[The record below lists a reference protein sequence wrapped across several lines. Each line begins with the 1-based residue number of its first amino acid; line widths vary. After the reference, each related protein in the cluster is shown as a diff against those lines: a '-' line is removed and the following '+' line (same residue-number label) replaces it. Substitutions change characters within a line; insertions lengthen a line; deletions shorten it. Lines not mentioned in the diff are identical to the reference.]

1 MGKKWIKLCLA
12 GCLGIM
18 LGIAGAGSAPVYAKG
33 KKLLALEG
41 TVFDL
46 KSSTSGLAVY
56 GYVSDREKHPV
67 AGATVTIKSS
77 TGGKGEGQTESSGFW
92 GFGGLEDDATYTVE
106 AKKSGLGSKKTSF
119 KIKKDEDE
127 NFIINFKYKGVDE

>member
-12 GCLGIM
+12 GCIGII
-18 LGIAGAGSAPVYAKG
+18 LGIAGAGSTPVYAKG

-67 AGATVTIKSS
+67 EGAAVTIKSNK
-77 TGGKGEGQTESSGFW
+77 GGKGEGVTESSGFW
-92 GFGGLEDDATYTVE
+92 GFGGLEDNATYTVE
-106 AKKSGLGSKKTSF
+106 ARKSGVGSKKTTF

-127 NFIINFKYKGVDE
+127 NFIIHFKLKGVDE